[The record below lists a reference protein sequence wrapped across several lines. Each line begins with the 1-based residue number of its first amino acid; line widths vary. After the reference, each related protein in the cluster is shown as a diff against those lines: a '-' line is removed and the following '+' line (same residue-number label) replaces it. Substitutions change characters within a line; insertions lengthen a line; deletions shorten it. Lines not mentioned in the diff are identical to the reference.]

1 MGRAVIGVAAGLFL
15 GFVACFGWSV
25 VAVVKTGDVVVAVAC
40 MCATLV
46 SSFGL
51 LMCHFVHGASLTGL
65 PSAPVAPVAPR
76 RIEVAQLRAGVV
88 HDLVAP
94 PRVRHATVCE
104 GSTVALASRASP
116 HTSPSSP
123 TLWVFEPS
131 CDVHGEAEAL

>member
-1 MGRAVIGVAAGLFL
+1 MIKLL
-15 GFVACFGWSV
+15 QCNTKFVCICQ
-25 VAVVKTGDVVVAVAC
+25 DVVVAVAC

-51 LMCHFVHGASLTGL
+51 LMCHFVHGASLPGL
-65 PSAPVAPVAPR
+65 PSAPVAPVAPVAPR

-88 HDLVAP
+88 HDLGAP
-94 PRVRHATVCE
+94 SRVRHATVCE

-116 HTSPSSP
+116 LTSPSSP

-131 CDVHGEAEAL
+131 CDVHGEAESL